1 MTLLRLILEFA
12 KTGLF
17 SVGGGLAT
25 LPFLYEMSDRTGW
38 FSHADIADMI
48 AVSESTPGAI
58 GINMS
63 TYAGFKTA
71 GIPGGIL
78 ATLGL
83 ALPSVIV
90 ILLIA
95 KFLKH
100 FRNNRYVDGAFYGL
114 RPASIAMITAAGIN
128 VAEVALVNLPAF
140 QTTGAVG
147 DYFCVESVRPGCRDY
162 SGAEKAEMASCG
174 FYRNFGYGGNCISIL
189 IKMIRTTTNMCAH
202 GWDERMLITDSP
214 QRIAASCQRE

>member
-1 MTLLRLILEFA
+1 MTILRLMLAFA

-25 LPFLYEMSDRTGW
+25 LPFLYEMSDKTGW

-78 ATLGL
+78 ASL
-83 ALPSVIV
+83 ALAAPSVII
-90 ILLIA
+90 ILIIA
-95 KFLKH
+95 KFLEK
-100 FRNNRYVDGAFYGL
+100 FRDSKYVEGAFYGL
-114 RPASIAMITAAGIN
+114 RPASIAMITAAGLN
-128 VAEVALVNLPAF
+128 VAKVALVNMDVLQQSGPITDFFIWKAIILGVLIF
-140 QTTGAVG
+140 FAARKLKWNPVLLIAISAAVG
-147 DYFCVESVRPGCRDY
+147 IIFR
-162 SGAEKAEMASCG
+162 
-174 FYRNFGYGGNCISIL
+174 F
-189 IKMIRTTTNMCAH
+189 
-202 GWDERMLITDSP
+202 
-214 QRIAASCQRE
+214 